1 MKGVKG
7 QDKKDA
13 ILKAAKLV
21 RLEDLLNRYP
31 KQLSGGQRQR
41 VALARALVRRPRVF
55 LMDEPLSNLD
65 AKLRGQM
72 RAELK
77 HMQHELGITTIYVTH
92 DQIEAMTLASRVVIM
107 NEGMLQQIDSPKN
120 IYNDPTNLFVA
131 GFIGSP
137 PMNLIHG
144 EIESGNFF
152 AEGCLINNV
161 DKDSKKDV
169 ILGIR
174 PEDMEIVQ
182 KGTSHLEATLYSIEL
197 TGDQTIVTSKMGSNF
212 VTINEDKDFESNL
225 DLPVKIKLDKAKI
238 FFFDSLSG
246 KRIRS

>member
-1 MKGVKG
+1 MIAYELNK
-7 QDKKDA
+7 
-13 ILKAAKLV
+13 
-21 RLEDLLNRYP
+21 LEDI
-31 KQLSGGQRQR
+31 
-41 VALARALVRRPRVF
+41 A
-55 LMDEPLSNLD
+55 
-65 AKLRGQM
+65 
-72 RAELK
+72 
-77 HMQHELGITTIYVTH
+77 IYTKS
-92 DQIEAMTLASRVVIM
+92 Q
-107 NEGMLQQIDSPKN
+107 
-120 IYNDPTNLFVA
+120 
-131 GFIGSP
+131 
-137 PMNLIHG
+137 HG

-212 VTINEDKDFESNL
+212 VTIVEDKDFESDL

-246 KRIRS
+246 ERIRS